1 MNSVRIGWKSQAEW
15 SGCLTVTAVRKW
27 FCLLVVNSV
36 LVCMEFYYRLWR
48 IWLGERVVWNWLFCY
63 RLFHSASS
71 LLRIDNNCFFLLCKC
86 SGLLWIE
93 TKGIDHGKLQY
104 AGLVMKKVMK
114 MEATR
119 LHFKHDKATQKAMMR
134 INICTFKCISH
145 FCSIFLDIVNGVGYL

>member
-1 MNSVRIGWKSQAEW
+1 MKIARTPDFKG
-15 SGCLTVTAVRKW
+15 LPRTLMMAVQRKMMLNEGIDADCCRENAYVSYW
-27 FCLLVVNSV
+27 RCDFTLLRFR
-36 LVCMEFYYRLWR
+36 ER
-48 IWLGERVVWNWLFCY
+48 ERVDED
-63 RLFHSASS
+63 RSKS
-71 LLRIDNNCFFLLCKC
+71 LKDIAMMKLQQDCFGIDNNCFSLLCKC

-134 INICTFKCISH
+134 INICTFNCISR
-145 FCSIFLDIVNGVGYL
+145 FL